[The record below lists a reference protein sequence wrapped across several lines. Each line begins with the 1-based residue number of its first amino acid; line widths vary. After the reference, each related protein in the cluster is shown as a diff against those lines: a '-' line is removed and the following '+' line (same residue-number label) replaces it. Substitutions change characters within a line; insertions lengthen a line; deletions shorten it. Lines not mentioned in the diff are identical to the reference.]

1 MLAFSCRLVNGLF
14 CGLRRDPCLLT
25 SEQLGQQA
33 EWLVARFFMRRG
45 FSVLG
50 QRERMGSAE
59 IDVILVNHRSKHE
72 EIIIVEVKA
81 GFRSTA
87 LPHRRFTYRKRQRIE
102 LAATEF
108 VRLHHLKEVKVRLE
122 LVTVVWGVH
131 GLLPSV
137 RRFPMGE
144 I

>member
-1 MLAFSCRLVNGLF
+1 MLAFCCRLVHWLF
-14 CGLRRDPCLLT
+14 CGLRREPCLLT

-102 LAATEF
+102 LAASEF

-122 LVTVVWGVH
+122 LVAVIWGVT

-137 RRFPMGE
+137 RRFSIGE